1 MRYANIY
8 SSFPCPASGHFSA
21 ASGRVAPIRASVLS
35 LSFVLGEVQEMM
47 CRYVSKYADSQTLR
61 YVGTTKKPLSVV
73 TLKEAV
79 KIKLAAT
86 YSPAGVQYHRRGW
99 A

>member
-1 MRYANIY
+1 
-8 SSFPCPASGHFSA
+8 
-21 ASGRVAPIRASVLS
+21 
-35 LSFVLGEVQEMM
+35 M
-47 CRYVSKYADSQTLR
+47 CAD
-61 YVGTTKKPLSVV
+61 TKKPLSVV

>member
-1 MRYANIY
+1 MCRYAVLESWN
-8 SSFPCPASGHFSA
+8 SLLTCQSDRR
-21 ASGRVAPIRASVLS
+21 RVAPISDSVSCSAFLTTADLS
-35 LSFVLGEVQEMM
+35 RFANALI
-47 CRYVSKYADSQTLR
+47 CADI
-61 YVGTTKKPLSVV
+61 KKPLSVV

>member
-1 MRYANIY
+1 MVEFVLHYFLYPDA
-8 SSFPCPASGHFSA
+8 
-21 ASGRVAPIRASVLS
+21 GRVAPIRGSVPCCAFLTTTDLS
-35 LSFVLGEVQEMM
+35 RFANAQI
-47 CRYVSKYADSQTLR
+47 CADI
-61 YVGTTKKPLSVV
+61 KKPLSVV

>member
-1 MRYANIY
+1 MLELCAW
-8 SSFPCPASGHFSA
+8 GSA
-21 ASGRVAPIRASVLS
+21 DD
-35 LSFVLGEVQEMM
+35 EVQMSVQI
-47 CRYVSKYADSQTLR
+47 CRCANAQTCADI
-61 YVGTTKKPLSVV
+61 KKPLSVV

>member
-1 MRYANIY
+1 MLELCAWGSADDKVQVSEQICRYAD
-8 SSFPCPASGHFSA
+8 
-21 ASGRVAPIRASVLS
+21 
-35 LSFVLGEVQEMM
+35 VQT
-47 CRYVSKYADSQTLR
+47 RR
-61 YVGTTKKPLSVV
+61 HVGTTKKPLSVV

>member
-1 MRYANIY
+1 M
-8 SSFPCPASGHFSA
+8 
-21 ASGRVAPIRASVLS
+21 LD
-35 LSFVLGEVQEMM
+35 EVQVSVQI
-47 CRYVSKYADSQTLR
+47 CRFANAQICAD
-61 YVGTTKKPLSVV
+61 TKKPLSVV

>member
-1 MRYANIY
+1 MLELCAWGSADDKVQVSEQICRYADMQM
-8 SSFPCPASGHFSA
+8 CK
-21 ASGRVAPIRASVLS
+21 RADM
-35 LSFVLGEVQEMM
+35 LGQ
-47 CRYVSKYADSQTLR
+47 Q
-61 YVGTTKKPLSVV
+61 KKPLSVV

>member
-1 MRYANIY
+1 MLELYAW
-8 SSFPCPASGHFSA
+8 G
-21 ASGRVAPIRASVLS
+21 
-35 LSFVLGEVQEMM
+35 
-47 CRYVSKYADSQTLR
+47 YADDKVQVSVQICR
-61 YVGTTKKPLSVV
+61 CANAQICADTKKPLSVV

>member
-1 MRYANIY
+1 MLELCAWGYADD
-8 SSFPCPASGHFSA
+8 
-21 ASGRVAPIRASVLS
+21 
-35 LSFVLGEVQEMM
+35 EVQVSVQICRCANAQM
-47 CRYVSKYADSQTLR
+47 CADI
-61 YVGTTKKPLSVV
+61 KKPLSVV

>member
-1 MRYANIY
+1 MLELCAWGSANDD
-8 SSFPCPASGHFSA
+8 
-21 ASGRVAPIRASVLS
+21 
-35 LSFVLGEVQEMM
+35 VQEMM
-47 CRYVSKYADSQTLR
+47 YVQTR
-61 YVGTTKKPLSVV
+61 RHVGTTKKPLSVV